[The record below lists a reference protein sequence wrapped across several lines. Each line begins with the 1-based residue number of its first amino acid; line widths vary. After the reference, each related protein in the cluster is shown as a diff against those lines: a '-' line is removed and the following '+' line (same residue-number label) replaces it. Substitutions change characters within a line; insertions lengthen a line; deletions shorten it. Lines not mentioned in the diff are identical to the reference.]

1 MGWTYEKAGISLA
14 KHWEMHSIAREVIRE
29 LSNELGIGLVKG
41 GFTMSINLGNYE
53 VTLHTDGV
61 GTKSMIAWSTG
72 RLEVLGWDCVV
83 GNVNDIACDGFI
95 PMALTDYIAISSN
108 DADAVGKVLRGI
120 KDAALRL
127 GAVLLG
133 GETAIMPDLV
143 NGIDVSCTVLGVR
156 RARAVGGAA
165 PGDVV
170 IGIESS
176 GLHMNG
182 YTLARKVLLGRYG
195 VNDEVCGDEL
205 SNWLLR
211 PTAYYGDLLIKL
223 YGRGLIKAAVHVTGG
238 GGFTKLRRAIGELG
252 GVELEV
258 PEPPCIFRV
267 IKEVGDVGWDEMY
280 RVFNMGVGL
289 MVLTNEGGR
298 VGGEVTSVIREA
310 GFNYWVLG
318 KVTNGGGISILMP
331 NGIKLRL

>member
-127 GAVLLG
+127 GLCSWA
-133 GETAIMPDLV
+133 A
-143 NGIDVSCTVLGVR
+143 R
-156 RARAVGGAA
+156 R
-165 PGDVV
+165 P
-170 IGIESS
+170 
-176 GLHMNG
+176 
-182 YTLARKVLLGRYG
+182 
-195 VNDEVCGDEL
+195 
-205 SNWLLR
+205 
-211 PTAYYGDLLIKL
+211 
-223 YGRGLIKAAVHVTGG
+223 
-238 GGFTKLRRAIGELG
+238 
-252 GVELEV
+252 
-258 PEPPCIFRV
+258 
-267 IKEVGDVGWDEMY
+267 
-280 RVFNMGVGL
+280 
-289 MVLTNEGGR
+289 
-298 VGGEVTSVIREA
+298 
-310 GFNYWVLG
+310 
-318 KVTNGGGISILMP
+318 
-331 NGIKLRL
+331 